1 MSIGSDSFAIPP
13 GDPNHVVKATRT
25 LPADAE
31 LRAFS
36 PHMHLRGKSMEVS
49 VTYPDG
55 KKELLLT
62 VPRYDFNWQL
72 EYHLAQPKILPK
84 GSRLEVTAA
93 FDNSPNNRFN
103 PDPKATVRWGDQ
115 STEEMMVCFVTFAVD
130 PRTEPWRL
138 QRRTE

>member
-1 MSIGSDSFAIPP
+1 VSIGSDSFAIPP

-72 EYHLAQPKILPK
+72 EYKLKNPKFIPR
-84 GSRLEVTAA
+84 GSRIIGTAWY
-93 FDNSPNNRFN
+93 DNSDDNPAN
-103 PDPKATVRWGDQ
+103 PDPSRRVTWGEKTSD
-115 STEEMMVCFVTFAVD
+115 EMMLGYMMFS
-130 PRTEPWRL
+130 PR
-138 QRRTE
+138 